1 MHWRPGSAR
10 SPLGSLSAP
19 SDPLAEFQEKGID
32 GKRKNGWE
40 GEGNGREGK
49 RRERKTVTGKGGERE
64 ERPRRNGR
72 GKREKGRGK
81 YPPNHEILDPPLV
94 LTNNKHTL

>member
-32 GKRKNGWE
+32 GKRKKGWE
-40 GEGNGREGK
+40 GEGKGREGK

-64 ERPRRNGR
+64 ERLRGGMEGERERREG
-72 GKREKGRGK
+72 ES
-81 YPPNHEILDPPLV
+81 ILP
-94 LTNNKHTL
+94 TMKFWIRHWF